1 MLPNEAMTPLFE
13 AVVDATEE
21 AIVNAL
27 LAATTMRGR
36 DGNTAYALDP
46 GRLEAVLAAHRPRFD
61 N

>member
-1 MLPNEAMTPLFE
+1 M
-13 AVVDATEE
+13 
-21 AIVNAL
+21 NAL